1 MVDSSIPKF
10 FEKSL
15 KERLGIVADFS
26 GLSQDELKIIN
37 CLGFVPGCCCPHYD
51 EEPEREPSLRK
62 FLNEGT
68 LEDCIAIDGGCALHI
83 KDGVEKK
90 AIAFAKK
97 KNAYLVKK
105 NDEVILKSPYLREKI
120 F

>member
-1 MVDSSIPKF
+1 MCIRD
-10 FEKSL
+10 
-15 KERLGIVADFS
+15 
-26 GLSQDELKIIN
+26 
-37 CLGFVPGCCCPHYD
+37 
-51 EEPEREPSLRK
+51 REPSLRK